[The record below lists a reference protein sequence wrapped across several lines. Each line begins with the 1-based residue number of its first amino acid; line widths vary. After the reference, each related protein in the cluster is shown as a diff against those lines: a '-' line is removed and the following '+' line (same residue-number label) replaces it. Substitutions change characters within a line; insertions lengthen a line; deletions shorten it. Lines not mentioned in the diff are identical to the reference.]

1 MGPEPLITAYDTRYL
16 VERICEEEEK
26 YSWQVLNYGIML
38 KEFAISG
45 SEHNPA
51 FRDKKFLKVIKTV
64 LLGNKELVHKMI
76 ADCED
81 VLVADTL
88 EELVDK
94 MNALQGTDAVQLQH
108 VKAAVANYDESI
120 DQGPPYRDKQQQR
133 IQHARQWRGDKA
145 RTSNMAK
152 IGDPKKGP
160 FVAIREFILS
170 RKSLGGIQTDLSG
183 RVLQKPDSA
192 GQQAPIPGL
201 YAIGEAAGFGGG
213 GMHGHRSLE
222 GTFLGGCVITA
233 RVTAQ
238 AILGKTL

>member
-1 MGPEPLITAYDTRYL
+1 M
-16 VERICEEEEK
+16 
-26 YSWQVLNYGIML
+26 NYKIML

-51 FRDKKFLKVIKTV
+51 FRDKKFFQVLKTV
-64 LLGNKELVHKMI
+64 LLGNKPLVSKVI
-76 ADCED
+76 NDCED

-88 EELVDK
+88 EELVEK
-94 MNALQGTDAVQLQH
+94 MNALQGTNDVQL
-108 VKAAVANYDESI
+108 AAVREAVENYDRSI
-120 DQGPPYRDKQQQR
+120 TQGPPYTDKQQQR
-133 IQHARQWRGDKA
+133 IHHARKWRGDKA

-170 RKSLGGIQTDLSG
+170 RKSLGGIQTDLEC
-183 RVLQKPDSA
+183 RVLTEKDAQ

-233 RVTAQ
+233 RVAAA
-238 AILGKTL
+238 AILGRKLE